1 MNNNSLD
8 FPPDAVWI
16 GSDHAFDL
24 REAYLRF
31 RSPTDW
37 RLERQPKQAKLFIS
51 ADSRYK
57 LWVNGQYVARGP
69 ARSYPQAQCVDR
81 LDLTPYLRAGRN
93 TLAVQVYQP
102 GYSHFSYV
110 HRGMA
115 GLFAHLVIDGQSELV
130 TNTRWRTSRDFSFSA
145 TVPPVSIYI
154 SGVEDRDLNLA
165 DNWLD
170 PTYDDSGWAAA
181 RLVAPVGGYP
191 WTDMQA
197 RAIPLLVE
205 RDLPMS
211 LSGPK
216 FARSGLTNPDQIGDL
231 SIPSEP
237 NMDVLSLV
245 ETRRGTIIE
254 KPDIHLT
261 LRESWFAA
269 SPHKIQADEDGWFK
283 LTLTAEETAFWL
295 FDLGRGYSCQG
306 WAEVQAAGG
315 QEQLAI
321 SYSEKM
327 QGDEPYLSDPET
339 YCRVRMTD
347 RYRLRPGNQGVEPFA
362 LRGGRLLLFQ
372 LVGPTSPDLKVRF
385 HARVAEYPLE
395 VSRPLTTSDPLLNNI
410 ITFCED
416 TLRACLLDGFVDNPW
431 RESAQ
436 WIGDVISDGLIMAAM
451 SDDTRPLRR
460 LLELA
465 AQGAYPDGVLPS
477 VLPSEAHAYCV
488 VDFNFQWVE
497 LLNFYWKTSR
507 DDSFVSDMWPTL
519 VKMLDRFCRDINTDG
534 LLISQPGRRLFI
546 DWSPASKNEPNAAY
560 SLHFSLALQQAV
572 ELATG
577 KGADAEA
584 NRWSE
589 QAAAL
594 RSASRAAFYTQ
605 GRWYDDLDRTTFS
618 QLTASLAL
626 LTGTTNS
633 DEEAKLLETIA
644 ARSLDLNDDHDP
656 NKMVLA
662 SPYMHHRVFEA
673 LRQGGKPE
681 TVVEI
686 IRRRW
691 GRWVEEGYPTAWE
704 NWNVDFPDGSQ
715 CHGFSAHPR
724 YHLAEIA
731 RKKGGL

>member
-1 MNNNSLD
+1 MAVNNNSLN

-31 RSPTDW
+31 RSPAGWT
-37 RLERQPKQAKLFIS
+37 LEQQPKQAELFIS

-57 LWVNGQYVARGP
+57 LWVNGRYVARGP
-69 ARSYPQAQCVDR
+69 ARSFPHAQCVDR
-81 LDLTPYLRAGRN
+81 LDLTPYLQTGPN

-102 GYSHFSYV
+102 GYSHFAYV

-115 GLFAHLVIDGQSELV
+115 GLLAHLIINGESHLA
-130 TNTRWRTSRDFSFSA
+130 TNTRWRTSRDFSFAA

-154 SGVEDRDLNLA
+154 SGVEDRNLNLA
-165 DNWLD
+165 DDWID
-170 PTYDDSGWAAA
+170 PAYDDSGWAAA

-191 WTDMQA
+191 WTELQA
-197 RAIPLLVE
+197 RSLPLLVE

-211 LSGPK
+211 L
-216 FARSGLTNPDQIGDL
+216 
-231 SIPSEP
+231 
-237 NMDVLSLV
+237 V
-245 ETRRGTIIE
+245 ETRRGTMVE
-254 KPDIHLT
+254 KADIHLT

-269 SPHKIQADEDGWFK
+269 SPHKIQADEDGWFN
-283 LTLTAEETAFWL
+283 LTLVAEETAIWV

-306 WAEVQAAGG
+306 WVEVQSAGG
-315 QEQLAI
+315 QEQIAI

-347 RYRLRPGNQGVEPFA
+347 RYRLCPGDQQVEPFA
-362 LRGGRLLLFQ
+362 LRGGRVLLFQ
-372 LVGPTSPDLKVRF
+372 LVGPTSTDLKIRF

-395 VSRPLTTSDPLLNNI
+395 ISHQLTTSDPLLNNI
-410 ITFCED
+410 ITLCEN

-451 SDDTRPLRR
+451 SDDARPLRR

-477 VLPSEAHAYCV
+477 VLPGEAHAYCV

-497 LLNFYWKTSR
+497 LLNFYRKTGR
-507 DDSFVSDMWPTL
+507 DDGFLDEMWPTL
-519 VKMLDRFCRDINTDG
+519 VKLLNRFCRDINPNG

-546 DWSPASKNEPNAAY
+546 DWSPSSKNEPNAAY
-560 SLHFSLALQQAV
+560 NLHFILALQQAV
-572 ELATG
+572 ELATAR
-577 KGADAEA
+577 GANTEA

-594 RSASRAAFYTQ
+594 RSAARAAFYAQ

-618 QLTASLAL
+618 QLTASLAA
-626 LTGTTNS
+626 LTGAVESAEKT
-633 DEEAKLLETIA
+633 ELLEAIA

-673 LRQGGKPE
+673 LRQGGQSN

-691 GRWVEEGYPTAWE
+691 GRWVEAGYPTAWE

-731 RKKGGL
+731 REKGGL

>member
-1 MNNNSLD
+1 MNSNSLN

-37 RLERQPKQAKLFIS
+37 RLERQPKQAELFIS

-69 ARSYPQAQCVDR
+69 ARSYPYFQCVDR
-81 LDLTPYLRAGRN
+81 LDLTPYLRVGPN

-102 GYSHFSYV
+102 GYSHFAYV

-115 GLFAHLVIDGQSELV
+115 GLLAHLTIDGTSELT
-130 TNTRWRTSRDFSFSA
+130 TNPRWRTSRDFSFAA
-145 TVPPVSIYI
+145 TVPPVSIYG
-154 SGVEDRDLNLA
+154 SGVEDRDLKLV
-165 DNWLD
+165 DNWLV

-197 RAIPLLVE
+197 RAVPLLVE
-205 RDLPMS
+205 RDLPM
-211 LSGPK
+211 
-216 FARSGLTNPDQIGDL
+216 R
-231 SIPSEP
+231 
-237 NMDVLSLV
+237 LV
-245 ETRRGTIIE
+245 ETRWGTIIE
-254 KPDIHLT
+254 KSDIHLT
-261 LRESWFAA
+261 LRESWFSA
-269 SPHKIQADEDGWFK
+269 SPYKIQADEDGWFN
-283 LTLTAEETAFWL
+283 LTLATGETTFWA

-306 WAEVQAAGG
+306 WVEVQAAEG
-315 QEQLAI
+315 QEQIAI

-327 QGDEPYLSDPET
+327 QEDESYLSDPET

-347 RYRLRPGNQGVEPFA
+347 RYRLRPGNQMVEPYA

-372 LVGPTSPDLKVRF
+372 LVGPTSPHLKIRF

-395 VSRPLTTSDPLLNNI
+395 VARELTTSDPLLNNI

-416 TLRACLLDGFVDNPW
+416 TVRACLLDGFVDNPW

-436 WIGDVISDGLIMAAM
+436 WIGDALSDGVVMAAM
-451 SDDTRPLRR
+451 CDDTRPLRR

-497 LLNFYWKTSR
+497 LLNFYWKVSR
-507 DDSFVSDMWPTL
+507 DDSFVSQMWPTL
-519 VKMLDRFCRDINTDG
+519 IKMLDRFCQDINPDG

-560 SLHFSLALQQAV
+560 NLHFTLALQQAV
-572 ELATG
+572 ELATD
-577 KGADAEA
+577 KGIGVEA

-589 QAAAL
+589 QAVARL
-594 RSASRAAFYTQ
+594 SASRAAFYTQ
-605 GRWYDDLDRTTFS
+605 GRWYDDIDQTTFS
-618 QLTASLAL
+618 QLTASLAV
-626 LTGTTNS
+626 LTGGVEPV
-633 DEEAKLLETIA
+633 EEMELLETIA

-673 LRQGGKPE
+673 LRQGGQSE

-691 GRWVEEGYPTAWE
+691 GRWVEAGYPTAWE

-731 RKKGGL
+731 REQGGL

>member
-1 MNNNSLD
+1 MAVKNNSLN

-31 RSPTDW
+31 RSPADFK
-37 RLERQPKQAKLFIS
+37 LEQQPKQAQLFIS

-57 LWVNGQYVARGP
+57 LWVNGQYVSRGP
-69 ARSYPQAQCVDR
+69 ARSYPHAQCVDR
-81 LDLTPYLRAGRN
+81 LDLTPYLQIGPN

-115 GLFAHLVIDGQSELV
+115 GLLAHLIIDGQSHLA
-130 TNTRWRTSRDFSFSA
+130 TNTRWRTSRDFSFAA

-154 SGVEDRDLNLA
+154 SGVEDRDLNLT
-165 DNWLD
+165 DNWID

-197 RAIPLLVE
+197 RSLPLLAE
-205 RDLPMS
+205 RDLPM
-211 LSGPK
+211 
-216 FARSGLTNPDQIGDL
+216 R
-231 SIPSEP
+231 
-237 NMDVLSLV
+237 LV
-245 ETRRGTIIE
+245 ETRRGAIV
-254 KPDIHLT
+254 KKSDIHLA

-269 SPHKIQADEDGWFK
+269 SPHKIQADEDGWFNI
-283 LTLTAEETAFWL
+283 TLAEEETTFWV
-295 FDLGRGYSCQG
+295 FDLGRGYSFQG
-306 WAEVQAAGG
+306 WVEIQSAGG
-315 QEQLAI
+315 QEQIAI

-347 RYRLRPGNQGVEPFA
+347 RYRLRAGDQQVEPFA
-362 LRGGRLLLFQ
+362 LRGGRVLIFQ
-372 LVGPTSPDLKVRF
+372 LVGPTSANLKVRF

-395 VSRPLTTSDPLLNNI
+395 VAHSLTTSNPLLNNI

-436 WIGDVISDGLIMAAM
+436 WIGDALSDGLVMATM

-477 VLPSEAHAYCV
+477 VLPGEAHAYCV

-507 DDSFVSDMWPTL
+507 DDSFVSEMWPTL
-519 VKMLDRFCRDINTDG
+519 VKMLDRFCQDINPEG

-560 SLHFSLALQQAV
+560 NLHFILALQHAV
-572 ELATG
+572 ELATTR
-577 KGADAEA
+577 GADAKA

-594 RSASRAAFYTQ
+594 RAASRNAFYTR

-618 QLTASLAL
+618 QLTASLAV
-626 LTGTTNS
+626 LTGVVEAA
-633 DEEAKLLETIA
+633 EETGLLETIA
-644 ARSLDLNDDHDP
+644 ARSLDLDDDHAP

-673 LRQGGKPE
+673 LRQGGQPE
-681 TVVEI
+681 KVVEI

-691 GRWVEEGYPTAWE
+691 GRWVEAGYPTAWE
-704 NWNVDFPDGSQ
+704 NWNVGFPDGSQ

-731 RKKGGL
+731 REKGGL

>member
-1 MNNNSLD
+1 MAVNNKSLN

-37 RLERQPKQAKLFIS
+37 KLAQPPKQADLFIS

-57 LWVNGQYVARGP
+57 LWVNGHFVARGP
-69 ARSYPQAQCVDR
+69 ARSYPHAQGVDH
-81 LDLTPYLRAGRN
+81 LDLTPYLQTGPN

-102 GYSHFSYV
+102 GYSHFSYI

-115 GLFAHLVIDGQSELV
+115 GLLAHLVVDGHSELA
-130 TNTRWRTSRDFSFSA
+130 TNPRWRTNRDVSFAA

-154 SGVEDRDLNLA
+154 SGVEDRDLNRA
-165 DNWLD
+165 DSWLD

-191 WTDMQA
+191 WTELQA
-197 RAIPLLVE
+197 RSIPLLVE

-211 LSGPK
+211 L
-216 FARSGLTNPDQIGDL
+216 
-231 SIPSEP
+231 
-237 NMDVLSLV
+237 V
-245 ETRRGTIIE
+245 ETRRGNVVE
-254 KPDIHLT
+254 KSDIHLT
-261 LRESWFAA
+261 LRESWLAA
-269 SPHKIQADEDGWFK
+269 SPHPIQADEDGWFN
-283 LTLTAEETAFWL
+283 LTLAAEETAFWA

-327 QGDEPYLSDPET
+327 QGDAPYLSDPET

-347 RYRLRPGNQGVEPFA
+347 RYHLRPGSQVVEPFA

-372 LVGPTSPDLKVRF
+372 LVGPTASDFKVRF
-385 HARVAEYPLE
+385 HARGAEYPLE
-395 VSRPLTTSDPLLNNI
+395 VARPLTTSDPLLNNI
-410 ITFCED
+410 IRFCED

-436 WIGDVISDGLIMAAM
+436 WIGDALSDGLVMAAM

-460 LLELA
+460 MLELA
-465 AQGAYPDGVLPS
+465 GQGAYPDGVLPS

-488 VDFNFQWVE
+488 VDFNFQWIE
-497 LLNFYWKTSR
+497 LLNFYWNLSR
-507 DDSFVSDMWPTL
+507 DDGFVSRMWPTL
-519 VKMLDRFCRDINTDG
+519 VKMLERFGQDVNPDG

-560 SLHFSLALQQAV
+560 NLHFILALQQAV
-572 ELATG
+572 ALATSS
-577 KGADAEA
+577 GAEAEA
-584 NRWSE
+584 NRWHE

-594 RSASRAAFYTQ
+594 RSAARATFYTQ
-605 GRWYDDLDRTTFS
+605 GRWYDDVEQTTFS
-618 QLTASLAL
+618 QLTASLAVL
-626 LTGTTNS
+626 VGVVKP
-633 DEEAKLLETIA
+633 DEAAGLLETIA
-644 ARSLDLNDDHDP
+644 ARSLDLDDDHAP

-673 LRQGGKPE
+673 LRQGGKSE

-691 GRWVEEGYPTAWE
+691 GRWVKAGYPTAWE

-731 RKKGGL
+731 REKGGL